1 MDTVPQRKRILQGW
15 FRTALVCGLAAAVL
29 VCTVTF
35 GGERR
40 IPIYCVDTP
49 EKKVA
54 ISFDAAWGDEFTAG
68 ILDILDTY
76 DVKATFFLVNFWA
89 EDYPDDVK
97 MIAERGHDIGNHS
110 TSHPDMADLSAE
122 QITEELETT
131 ADTIEKLTGKRPML
145 FRPPFGS
152 YSDTLIETAESL
164 GYDTIQWSVDSLD
177 WKDISAQQIV
187 ERVTRNVKNGSIIL
201 FHNNAQHVLEYLPL
215 ILEYLQ
221 SNGYE
226 IVKINDLIYHGSA
239 HVNEQ
244 GCQISDEPRGAGA
257 AGSAGEGGRS
267 ADRRSDAGQD
277 ADKIKTEVK
286 G

>member
-1 MDTVPQRKRILQGW
+1 METVPQRKYMMQGW
-15 FRTALVCGLAAAVL
+15 FRTALVCALAVAVL
-29 VCTVTF
+29 VCTVAF

-49 EKKVA
+49 DKKVA
-54 ISFDAAWGDEFTAG
+54 ISFDAAWGDEYTGG

-89 EDYPDDVK
+89 AEYPDDVK
-97 MIAERGHDIGNHS
+97 MISERGHDIGNHS
-110 TSHPDMADLSAE
+110 SSHPDMAKLSPEKIA
-122 QITEELETT
+122 EELETT
-131 ADTIEKLTGKRPML
+131 ADTVEKLTGRRPTL

-177 WKDISAQQIV
+177 WKDISTEQIV
-187 ERVTRNVKNGSIIL
+187 DRVTRNVKSGSIIL

-215 ILEYLQ
+215 ILENLT

-226 IVKINDLIYHGSA
+226 IVKINDLIYHEKYRI
-239 HVNEQ
+239 NEQ
-244 GCQISDEPRGAGA
+244 GCQISEEKNDEQPADISSKMSVTGKDND
-257 AGSAGEGGRS
+257 GG
-267 ADRRSDAGQD
+267 GL
-277 ADKIKTEVK
+277 
-286 G
+286 

>member
-1 MDTVPQRKRILQGW
+1 METVPQRKQRMQGW
-15 FRTALVCGLAAAVL
+15 FRTALICALAAAVL

-49 EKKVA
+49 DKKVA
-54 ISFDAAWGDEFTAG
+54 ISFDAAWGDEYTAG

-76 DVKATFFLVNFWA
+76 DVKATFFLVNFWV

-97 MIAERGHDIGNHS
+97 MISEHGHDIGNHS
-110 TSHPDMADLSAE
+110 ATHPDMAGLSADKV
-122 QITEELETT
+122 TEELETT
-131 ADTIEKLTGKRPML
+131 GATIEELTGKRPTL

-164 GYDTIQWSVDSLD
+164 GYDTVQWSVDSLD
-177 WKDISAQQIV
+177 WKDISTEQIV
-187 ERVTRNVKNGSIIL
+187 DRVTRNVKNGSIIL

-215 ILEYLQ
+215 ILENLKA
-221 SNGYE
+221 NGYE
-226 IVKINDLIYHGSA
+226 VVKINDLIYHGKS

-244 GCQISDEPRGAGA
+244 GCQISDGPGKTEASG
-257 AGSAGEGGRS
+257 
-267 ADRRSDAGQD
+267 DNSDADGS
-277 ADKIKTEVK
+277 DKN
-286 G
+286 GGDGR